1 MRVLRGGVFAL
12 LLAGMVF
19 FIGCNSMNR
28 TQFSRLEAMKIEG
41 DSCYYR
47 YLASTGSAL
56 ITCSP
61 RKMCQI
67 TGRRPPIWPID
78 DDQAEKQRLQ
88 WLSDW
93 LTDNGYAKAK
103 YEILSRKVIAED
115 DYSLSQGG
123 LYELCYDVR
132 VRLTETT
139 EPTYAVAVEEV
150 D

>member
-12 LLAGMVF
+12 LLVGIVLLV
-19 FIGCNSMNR
+19 GCNSMNR

-47 YLASTGSAL
+47 YLASTGSVL
-56 ITCSP
+56 LTCSP

-67 TGRRPPIWPID
+67 TGKRPPIWPLD
-78 DDQAEKQRLQ
+78 DAQAEKQRLQ
-88 WLSDW
+88 WLGDW
-93 LTDNGYAKAK
+93 LAENGYADTK

-123 LYELCYDVR
+123 LYEVCYDVR
-132 VRLTETT
+132 VILAETT
-139 EPTYAVAVEEV
+139 EPTYAAAETV

>member
-1 MRVLRGGVFAL
+1 MRVIRGGVFAL

-19 FIGCNSMNR
+19 SISCNSMNR

-47 YLASTGSAL
+47 YLASTGSVL

-61 RKMCQI
+61 KKMCQI
-67 TGRRPPIWPID
+67 TGKRPPIWPLD
-78 DDQAEKQRLQ
+78 NAQAEKQRLQ
-88 WLSDW
+88 WLGDW
-93 LTDNGYAKAK
+93 LAENGYANAK
-103 YEILSRKVIAED
+103 YEILSRQVIAED
-115 DYSLSQGG
+115 DYTLSQGG

-132 VRLTETT
+132 VILAETA
-139 EPTYAVAVEEV
+139 EPTYAAAVEEV

>member
-1 MRVLRGGVFAL
+1 MRVLRGGIFAL
-12 LLAGMVF
+12 LLAGIVF
-19 FIGCNSMNR
+19 SIGCNSMNR

-47 YLASTGSAL
+47 YLASTGSVL

-61 RKMCQI
+61 KKMCLI
-67 TGRRPPIWPID
+67 TGRRPPIWPLD
-78 DDQAEKQRLQ
+78 DAEAEKQRLQ

-93 LTDNGYAKAK
+93 LAENGYADAK

-123 LYELCYDVR
+123 IYELCYDVR
-132 VRLTETT
+132 VILTDTT
-139 EPTYAVAVEEV
+139 EPTYATAVEEI